1 MATAAGQQQRDSPW
15 RAHEE
20 MQAAAWEA
28 ESERVAVK
36 EGLDGRPNVADR
48 EGRTIPGKAHK
59 CLTWGSDVLTW
70 GSPEVR

>member
-1 MATAAGQQQRDSPW
+1 
-15 RAHEE
+15 
-20 MQAAAWEA
+20 MQAAEWEA
-28 ESERVAVK
+28 EVRERVAVK
-36 EGLDGRPNVADR
+36 EGWTAGRRPKCDDR